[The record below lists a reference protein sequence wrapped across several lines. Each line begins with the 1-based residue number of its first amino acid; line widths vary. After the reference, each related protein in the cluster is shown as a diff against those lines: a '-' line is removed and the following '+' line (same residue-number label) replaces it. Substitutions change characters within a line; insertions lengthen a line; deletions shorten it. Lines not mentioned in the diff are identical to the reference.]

1 MREEEAHQA
10 RKRRLV
16 ADGATVAKKADM
28 AVDRGR
34 LRDDMRGKEAHQ
46 ARKRRLEADEATVT
60 KKADVIVEGGRP
72 SSEMT

>member
-1 MREEEAHQA
+1 MRREKAHQA

-16 ADGATVAKKADM
+16 
-28 AVDRGR
+28 
-34 LRDDMRGKEAHQ
+34 
-46 ARKRRLEADEATVT
+46 ADEATVT